1 MTLIHPNATIDPKA
15 EIGEGVEIGPYSVID
30 KGVSIGGGTK
40 IGPHV
45 VVREGTEIGKGCHIF
60 QFASIGEAPQFFGYK
75 GEKTFLRIGDR
86 NIIREFV
93 TLHRGTV
100 KGGGRTVIG
109 NDNFL
114 MAYCHVAHDC
124 KIGNQVVMANGS
136 TLAGHILIEDYA
148 IIGGLVA
155 IHQFCRVGAFAI
167 IGGVSGVLL
176 DIPPYTKAQGV
187 RARLYGLNTVGLKR
201 ANFSEET
208 LRALKKAYR
217 IVFRSGLTME
227 KAIKTL
233 AEDEI
238 SQIPEVQHFL
248 QFMQGSKRGMSR

>member
-1 MTLIHPNATIDPKA
+1 MTLIHPTATIDPKA
-15 EIGEGVEIGPYSVID
+15 EIGERVEIGPYSVIE
-30 KGVSIGGGTK
+30 KGVSIGEGTK

-45 VVREGTEIGKGCHIF
+45 VIREWTEIGKGCHVF
-60 QFASIGEAPQFFGYK
+60 QFASIGEAPQFSGYR

-100 KGGGRTVIG
+100 KGGGKTIIG
-109 NDNFL
+109 NDNFI
-114 MAYCHVAHDC
+114 MAYAHVAHDC
-124 KIGNQVVMANGS
+124 QIGNQVVMANGA

-148 IIGGLVA
+148 IIGGLTA

-167 IGGVSGVLL
+167 IGGLSGVLL
-176 DIPPYTKAQGV
+176 DIPPYTKAAGV
-187 RARLYGLNTVGLKR
+187 RTRLFGLNTVGLKR

-217 IVFRSGLTME
+217 IVFRSALTLE
-227 KAIKTL
+227 KAMKKL

-238 SQIPEVQHFL
+238 AQTPEVQHFL
-248 QFMQGSKRGMSR
+248 QFIQGSKRGISR

>member
-1 MTLIHPNATIDPKA
+1 MTLIHPTATIDPKA
-15 EIGEGVEIGPYSVID
+15 EIGERVEIGPYSVIE
-30 KGVSIGGGTK
+30 KGVSIGEGTK

-45 VVREGTEIGKGCHIF
+45 VIREWTEIGKGCHVF
-60 QFASIGEAPQFFGYK
+60 QFASVGEAPQFSGYR

-100 KGGGRTVIG
+100 KGGGKTVIG
-109 NDNFL
+109 NDNFI
-114 MAYCHVAHDC
+114 MAYAHVAHDC
-124 KIGNQVVMANGS
+124 QIGNQVVMANGA

-148 IIGGLVA
+148 IIGGLTA

-167 IGGVSGVLL
+167 IGGLSGVLL
-176 DIPPYTKAQGV
+176 DIPPYTKAAGV
-187 RARLYGLNTVGLKR
+187 RTRLFGLNTVGLKR

-217 IVFRSGLTME
+217 IVFRSALTLE
-227 KAIKTL
+227 KAMKKL

-238 SQIPEVQHFL
+238 AQTPEVQHFL
-248 QFMQGSKRGMSR
+248 QFIQGSKRGISR

>member
-1 MTLIHPNATIDPKA
+1 MTLIHPTATIDPKA
-15 EIGEGVEIGPYSVID
+15 EIDEGVEIGPYSVVE
-30 KGVSIGGGTK
+30 KGISIGEGTK

-45 VVREGTEIGKGCHIF
+45 VIREGTEIGKGCHIF
-60 QFASIGEAPQFFGYK
+60 QFASIGEAPQFLGYK
-75 GEKTFLRIGDR
+75 GEKTFLRIGDH
-86 NIIREFV
+86 NVIREFV

-109 NDNFL
+109 NDNFF
-114 MAYCHVAHDC
+114 MAYSHVAHDC
-124 KIGNQVVMANGS
+124 QIGNQVVMANGA

-167 IGGVSGVLL
+167 IGGLSGVLL
-176 DIPPYTKAQGV
+176 DIPPYTKAQGD
-187 RARLYGLNTVGLKR
+187 RAKLFGLNTVGLKR

-217 IVFRSGLTME
+217 TVFRSGLTLE
-227 KAIKTL
+227 KAMKKL

-248 QFMQGSKRGMSR
+248 QFIQGSKRGISR